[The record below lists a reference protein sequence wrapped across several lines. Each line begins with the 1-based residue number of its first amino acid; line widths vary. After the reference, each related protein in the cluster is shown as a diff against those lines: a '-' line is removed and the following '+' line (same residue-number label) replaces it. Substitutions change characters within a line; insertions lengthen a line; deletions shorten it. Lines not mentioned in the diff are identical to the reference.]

1 MSKKI
6 RNLLGAE
13 NNYGTKYCLNTYC
26 LLAGCWLRTFRPGF
40 SIAVGQIIKQPEE
53 INQVKSES
61 NCSMWLRNFGNWFYF
76 GSLARGGVG
85 FFPLCSWFLP
95 FFFLLLLWLVL
106 FDKLTQFQLYRARS
120 ATFSFPRSTISPLS
134 FLSAPLS
141 PPPSPTVCLLLP
153 AALYAKFVCFLCKF
167 PQTTRET
174 TAAES
179 TKTLLL
185 GEFLLSALSVLQVP
199 RCTPFWTHPPPP
211 APRPS
216 ILHSTWIAVAL
227 SRLHW
232 KKRR

>member
-1 MSKKI
+1 MTAKLWKLVLFWI
-6 RNLLGAE
+6 FGQGRCGI
-13 NNYGTKYCLNTYC
+13 
-26 LLAGCWLRTFRPGF
+26 F
-40 SIAVGQIIKQPEE
+40 SFVFLIFAV
-53 INQVKSES
+53 
-61 NCSMWLRNFGNWFYF
+61 
-76 GSLARGGVG
+76 
-85 FFPLCSWFLP
+85 
-95 FFFLLLLWLVL
+95 FFLLLLWLVL

-199 RCTPFWTHPPPP
+199 RWTQPPPP
-211 APRPS
+211 HRHHAHPFCTARESLLHFPACTGRNGGSSRPS
-216 ILHSTWIAVAL
+216 
-227 SRLHW
+227 
-232 KKRR
+232 